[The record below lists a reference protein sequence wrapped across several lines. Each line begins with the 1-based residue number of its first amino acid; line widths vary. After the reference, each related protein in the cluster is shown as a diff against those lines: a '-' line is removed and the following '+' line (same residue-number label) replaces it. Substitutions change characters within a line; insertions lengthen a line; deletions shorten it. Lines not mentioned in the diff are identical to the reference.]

1 MIFNLMNDI
10 FLSTITRE
18 DILKLPLKQF
28 NGQIVLVDTPA
39 SLKKSIKMIMNSK
52 LLGFDTET
60 KPSFKKGHSNKVS
73 LLQLADENTCFIF
86 RLNKI
91 GLSDEI
97 IHLLSDE
104 SLIKVGLSLRD
115 DYRELFK
122 LRQFQPE
129 GFVELQKYVE
139 DFDIQ
144 DKSLKKLAALILGIR
159 ISKSQQTSNWE
170 ALHLSG
176 PQLIYAATDAW
187 ICYKIYLQLQ
197 RAEIVHERDY

>member
-1 MIFNLMNDI
+1 MNDI

-39 SLKKSIKMIMNSK
+39 SLKKSIKMIKNSK